1 MAPPPGDLHI
11 VEPLCAVF
19 RRKLKAEGAKYTP
32 ERAQVLDAIIQIDG
46 VFDIDQLAD
55 ALKETDQH
63 VSKATIYR
71 TIKLLQDAGI
81 VQRVLV
87 EGESAYYQLVY
98 GRRPDDL
105 IIRMDTGEVISVSV
119 PELTAIRDRL
129 CAERGLTPKGH
140 RFQVF
145 AVGGE

>member
-1 MAPPPGDLHI
+1 MQI

-46 VFDIDQLAD
+46 VFEVDQLAD
-55 ALKETDQH
+55 ALRESAQH

-105 IIRMDTGEVISVSV
+105 IIRMDTGQVISVSV
-119 PELTAIRDRL
+119 PELAEIRDRL
-129 CAERGLTPKGH
+129 CAERGLKAKGH

-145 AVGGE
+145 AVGEE

>member
-1 MAPPPGDLHI
+1 MQI

-46 VFDIDQLAD
+46 VFEVDQLAD
-55 ALKETDQH
+55 ALKESEQH

-71 TIKLLQDAGI
+71 TIRLLQDTGI

-105 IIRMDTGEVISVSV
+105 IIRMDSGEVISVSV
-119 PELTAIRDRL
+119 PELTEIRDRL
-129 CAERGLTPKGH
+129 CAERGLKAKGD

-145 AVGGE
+145 AVGEE